1 MASLLHAVYVG
12 SGGGIVVYHR
22 SEDGGLSVH
31 SKLELADG
39 AGSFCVTPNRGFLIV
54 ATGGHFESFVID
66 PVTGGLSPCG
76 EPSPPFS
83 DSPCYVTCDRSG
95 RFLLHASYGG
105 HACAV
110 HAVSSAGQVGQE
122 LQHERV
128 SNNSHSI
135 ATDPTNR
142 FAYVPCIA
150 QQGDVGTGNAIHGY
164 RFDDATGRLT
174 PTGPPL
180 VPPKTYPGDGPV
192 SRFGTRGELGPR
204 HLTFHPYLP
213 VLYTANEQGNS
224 VSAWTVDRLSGG
236 LSHLQT
242 SPTVPEEFAETTHC
256 SESESTRPATVRTS
270 L

>member
-1 MASLLHAVYVG
+1 MVVRAVYVG
-12 SGGGIVVYHR
+12 LGAFSGGAIVVYHR
-22 SEDGGLSVH
+22 HDDGGLSVH
-31 SKLELADG
+31 SKLELPDG
-39 AGSFCVTPNRGFLIV
+39 AGPFCVSPNRQWLFV
-54 ATGGHFESFVID
+54 ATGGHFESFAID
-66 PVTGGLSPCG
+66 PSTGGLSPCG

-95 RFLLHASYGG
+95 RFVLHASYGG
-105 HACAV
+105 HSCAV
-110 HAVSSAGQVGQE
+110 HAVSAAGQIGPE

-150 QQGDVGTGNAIHGY
+150 QLKDVGTGNAIHGV
-164 RFDDATGRLT
+164 RFDAATGELT
-174 PTGPPL
+174 SNGTPL
-180 VPPKTYPGDGPV
+180 HPPKTYPGDGAV

-204 HLTFHPYLP
+204 HLTFHPFLP

-224 VSAWTVDRLSGG
+224 VSAWSIDRLSGA

-242 SPTVPEEFAETTHC
+242 SPTVPEEFAGLTHC
-256 SESESTRPATVRTS
+256 SESE
-270 L
+270 